1 MILTKQDSGRTV
13 TMSIGD
19 IFSIQ
24 LKENP
29 TTGYRWALEEIEGI
43 ELVQDDFKLSNN
55 GIGSSGLRI
64 FQLRTTKDGVYK
76 IYIKNWQEWSGEA
89 SIVDRFYITIHVS

>member
-19 IFSIQ
+19 TFSIQ

-43 ELVQDDFKLSNN
+43 KLVQDDFKSSNN

-64 FQLRTTKDGVYK
+64 FQLRTTKDGVYE

>member
-1 MILTKQDSGRTV
+1 
-13 TMSIGD
+13 MSIGD

-55 GIGSSGLRI
+55 GIGSS
-64 FQLRTTKDGVYK
+64 
-76 IYIKNWQEWSGEA
+76 
-89 SIVDRFYITIHVS
+89 